1 MYDIID
7 NEYESVTSFSDSLIH
22 FAADSILGSK
32 GTKSASNK
40 EMTTYAVNVTGL
52 ETPPVIRK
60 VCFYIMYELYYEKTY
75 FIFCFSVISKDDNK
89 IELNDVKK
97 QHKLPKISYL
107 N

>member
-52 ETPPVIRK
+52 ETPPVMRK
-60 VCFYIMYELYYEKTY
+60 VCFYIMYESYYKKLLFLLSY
-75 FIFCFSVISKDDNK
+75 IFWR
-89 IELNDVKK
+89 
-97 QHKLPKISYL
+97 
-107 N
+107 